1 MLPLLRRKPLE
12 KVLSEQMANRRE
24 ELGLTQAQVAA
35 KLGIV
40 QQAYDHYENN
50 RRNIPISLLA
60 KIAKTLD
67 IDIEV
72 LLNLEKRPRG

>member
-1 MLPLLRRKPLE
+1 MSKPLE

>member
-1 MLPLLRRKPLE
+1 MSKPLE
-12 KVLSEQMANRRE
+12 KVLSEQMAKRRE
-24 ELGLTQAQVAA
+24 ELGLTQAQVAT